1 MSEWHPYRIKD
12 IAQLISIKSEDLT
25 LPYIALDNIISWD
38 ATFVPSDSATDGN
51 SNLCEAGDVLFG
63 KLRPYLAKAYIP
75 TKKSICSPEFLVLR
89 PNEGTNNKFLLY
101 FLLSKS
107 FISHIRNQVA
117 GV

>member
-51 SNLCEAGDVLFG
+51 SNLCEAGDVLFS

-75 TKKSICSPEFLVLR
+75 TKKSICSPEFWCSDLTKA
-89 PNEGTNNKFLLY
+89 PITNSSSISSYRNHSFLT
-101 FLLSKS
+101 FAIK
-107 FISHIRNQVA
+107 
-117 GV
+117 

>member
-51 SNLCEAGDVLFG
+51 RIYVKRAMFCLANYDRILLKHIYQPRSQFVLLNFWCSD
-63 KLRPYLAKAYIP
+63 LTKAPI
-75 TKKSICSPEFLVLR
+75 TNSSSISSYRNHSFL
-89 PNEGTNNKFLLY
+89 TFAIK
-101 FLLSKS
+101 
-107 FISHIRNQVA
+107 
-117 GV
+117 

>member
-51 SNLCEAGDVLFG
+51 SNGYVKRAMFC
-63 KLRPYLAKAYIP
+63 LAN
-75 TKKSICSPEFLVLR
+75 TTVSC
-89 PNEGTNNKFLLY
+89 
-101 FLLSKS
+101 
-107 FISHIRNQVA
+107 
-117 GV
+117 

>member
-51 SNLCEAGDVLFG
+51 SNLCEAGDVLFR
-63 KLRPYLAKAYIP
+63 KQRSANALTIQQKAFAL
-75 TKKSICSPEFLVLR
+75 SRNNEF
-89 PNEGTNNKFLLY
+89 FILL
-101 FLLSKS
+101 L
-107 FISHIRNQVA
+107 
-117 GV
+117 